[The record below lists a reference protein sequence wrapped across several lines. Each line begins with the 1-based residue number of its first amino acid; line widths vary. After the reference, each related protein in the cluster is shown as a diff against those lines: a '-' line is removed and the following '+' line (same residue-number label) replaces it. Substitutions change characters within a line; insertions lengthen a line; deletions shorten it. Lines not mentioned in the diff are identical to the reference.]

1 MGGGSSSPKYID
13 PVIITNN
20 SYHTNNQGLI
30 NSQER
35 FNDYKD
41 LKKDYDEYRHMRYLA
56 TLSGIL
62 IGLIL
67 VFLFVKRKKRR

>member
-20 SYHTNNQGLI
+20 NYHTNNQGLI

-35 FNDYKD
+35 FNDFSDNY
-41 LKKDYDEYRHMRYLA
+41 YEYRHMRYLA
-56 TLSGIL
+56 ILFGIL

-67 VFLFVKRKKRR
+67 VLLFFKRKKRR